1 MSFVSGLG
9 TVSWLLLGPAGV
21 LEAGNPRELL
31 MGLQIEDPTVLTA
44 GLERVDLLLA
54 LEGLAIEFLEFTFA
68 GLDTEDRIVILLGL
82 ETGDFTLQ

>member
-1 MSFVSGLG
+1 M
-9 TVSWLLLGPAGV
+9 

-31 MGLQIEDPTVLTA
+31 TGLQIEDPPTVLTA

-54 LEGLAIEFLEFTFA
+54 LEGLAIELLEFMFA